1 MTAGYIAFREKLPSS
16 LNNTY
21 CKFDIYNEEDAILLI
36 QNAFFAAN
44 NNLFVH

>member
-1 MTAGYIAFREKLPSS
+1 MTAVYIPIREKLPSS

-21 CKFDIYNEEDAILLI
+21 SNFDIYNEEDAILLI

-44 NNLFVH
+44 NNLFFN